1 MRLYFLTK
9 SIITTSLSLYL
20 AGVFSSY
27 NEVKKQ
33 LEKYWFT
40 YLKENSKRLSKQAI
54 SGASPPSVFVGQY
67 GYPKVNIGPMVP
79 DIHGN
84 TSILDSPERWLGKTL
99 QEILNFRLSLVRGSN
114 SIKIDDLD
122 NRFILSLHELI
133 MSSKPA
139 ESELEFHSKP
149 LFYQSLISE
158 NNDLNTEF
166 TPFGPQ
172 GEIKSFKI
180 SSSTSTNK
188 KIDYLYS
195 DNQVKATDA
204 VIDLYKNGI
213 QVSQIN
219 KVLSLGMLGKKN
231 KRHLVPTRW
240 SISATDDI
248 ISSYLVKQIEFY
260 QSIDSFKV
268 IRYNHF
274 SNYYS
279 IVLVPGEVWSFEM
292 VEAWY
297 AKDNEKKFFLES
309 DYEDA
314 SGLDHYPRIA
324 GAYFAAKLGVLEYL
338 MAKRKK
344 CSVLVLR
351 EIRPE
356 YLVPL
361 GVWQI
366 REGIRDALRSTK
378 DSSSFSDFKTALL
391 YASNG
396 MRVPLLN
403 WLSKSEIYKNYG
415 KKTLISDFF

>member
-1 MRLYFLTK
+1 M
-9 SIITTSLSLYL
+9 SS
-20 AGVFSSY
+20 SSY

-33 LEKYWFT
+33 LEKYWLT
-40 YLKENSKRLSKQAI
+40 YLKDNSKRFSKSTI
-54 SGASPPSVFVGQY
+54 SGASPPSVFVGHY
-67 GYPKVNIGPMVP
+67 GYPKVSIGPMVP

-114 SIKIDDLD
+114 SIKIHDLD

-139 ESELEFHSKP
+139 ESELNFYNKP
-149 LFYQSLISE
+149 LFYQSLISK

-166 TPFGPQ
+166 IPFGSQ
-172 GEIKSFKI
+172 AEIKSFKI
-180 SSSTSTNK
+180 SSSISTNK
-188 KIDYLYS
+188 KIEYLYLDS
-195 DNQVKATDA
+195 HIKANDA
-204 VIDLYKNGI
+204 IIELYKNGI
-213 QVSQIN
+213 EVSQIN
-219 KVLSLGMLGKKN
+219 KVLSLGMLGQKN

-248 ISSYLVKQIEFY
+248 LSSNLVRQIELY

-268 IRYNHF
+268 IKYNHF

-279 IVLVPGEVWSFEM
+279 IIFIPSEVWNFEM
-292 VEAWY
+292 IEAWY
-297 AKDNEKKFFLES
+297 DKNNNEKKFYLES
-309 DYEDA
+309 DCETA
-314 SGLDHYPRIA
+314 TFGLDHYPRIA
-324 GAYFAAKLGVLEYL
+324 GAYFAAKLAVLEYL
-338 MAKRKK
+338 TSKKRK
-344 CSVLVLR
+344 CSILILR

-356 YLVPL
+356 YIIPL

-366 REGIRDALRSTK
+366 REGIRAALRSNK
-378 DSSSFSDFKTALL
+378 DSSSNSNSFSDFKMALL

-403 WLSKSEIYKNYG
+403 WLSHSEIYKNYG

>member
-1 MRLYFLTK
+1 M
-9 SIITTSLSLYL
+9 SS
-20 AGVFSSY
+20 FSGSY

-33 LEKYWFT
+33 LEKYWIT
-40 YLKENSKRLSKQAI
+40 YLKDNSKRFSKSTI
-54 SGASPPSVFVGQY
+54 SGASPPSVFVGHY
-67 GYPKVNIGPMVP
+67 GYPKVSIGPMVP

-114 SIKIDDLD
+114 SIKIYDLD

-139 ESELEFHSKP
+139 ESELNFYNKP
-149 LFYQSLISE
+149 LFYQSLISK

-172 GEIKSFKI
+172 AEIKSFKI
-180 SSSTSTNK
+180 SSSISTNK
-188 KIDYLYS
+188 KIEYLYS
-195 DNQVKATDA
+195 DSHIKANDA
-204 VIDLYKNGI
+204 IIELYKNGI
-213 QVSQIN
+213 EVSQIN
-219 KVLSLGMLGKKN
+219 KVLSLGMLGQKN

-248 ISSYLVKQIEFY
+248 LSSNLVRQIELY

-268 IRYNHF
+268 IKYNHF

-279 IVLVPGEVWSFEM
+279 IIFIPSEVWNFEM
-292 VEAWY
+292 IEAWY
-297 AKDNEKKFFLES
+297 DKNNETKFFLES
-309 DYEDA
+309 DFETA
-314 SGLDHYPRIA
+314 TFGLDHYPRIA
-324 GAYFAAKLGVLEYL
+324 GAYFAAKLAVLEYL
-338 MAKRKK
+338 TSKKRK
-344 CSVLVLR
+344 CSVLILR
-351 EIRPE
+351 EIRPD
-356 YLVPL
+356 YIIPL

-366 REGIRDALRSTK
+366 REGIRAALRSNK
-378 DSSSFSDFKTALL
+378 DSSSNSNSFSDFKTALL

-403 WLSKSEIYKNYG
+403 WLSHSEIYKNYG

>member
-1 MRLYFLTK
+1 V
-9 SIITTSLSLYL
+9 SS
-20 AGVFSSY
+20 FSGSY

-33 LEKYWFT
+33 LEKYWIT
-40 YLKENSKRLSKQAI
+40 YLKDNSKRFSKSTI

-67 GYPKVNIGPMVP
+67 GYPKVSIGPMVP

-114 SIKIDDLD
+114 SIKIYDLD

-139 ESELEFHSKP
+139 ESELNFYNKP
-149 LFYQSLISE
+149 LFYQSLISK

-172 GEIKSFKI
+172 AEIKSFKI
-180 SSSTSTNK
+180 SSSISTNK
-188 KIDYLYS
+188 KIEYLYS
-195 DNQVKATDA
+195 DSHIKANDA
-204 VIDLYKNGI
+204 IIELYKNGI
-213 QVSQIN
+213 EVSQIN
-219 KVLSLGMLGKKN
+219 KVLSLGMLGQKN

-248 ISSYLVKQIEFY
+248 LSSNLVRQIELY

-268 IRYNHF
+268 IKYNHF

-279 IVLVPGEVWSFEM
+279 IILIPSEVWNFEM
-292 VEAWY
+292 IEAWY
-297 AKDNEKKFFLES
+297 DKNNETKFFLES
-309 DYEDA
+309 DCETA
-314 SGLDHYPRIA
+314 TFGLDHYPRIA
-324 GAYFAAKLGVLEYL
+324 GAYFAAKLAVLEYL
-338 MAKRKK
+338 TYKKRK
-344 CSVLVLR
+344 CSVLILR
-351 EIRPE
+351 EIRPD
-356 YLVPL
+356 YIIPL

-366 REGIRDALRSTK
+366 REGIRAALRSNK
-378 DSSSFSDFKTALL
+378 DSSSNSNSFSDFKTALL

-396 MRVPLLN
+396 MRVPLFN
-403 WLSKSEIYKNYG
+403 WLNHSEIYKNYG
-415 KKTLISDFF
+415 RKTLISDFFK

>member
-1 MRLYFLTK
+1 VSSSST
-9 SIITTSLSLYL
+9 
-20 AGVFSSY
+20 SY

-33 LEKYWFT
+33 LEKYWLT
-40 YLKENSKRLSKQAI
+40 YLNENSKRFSRSTI

-67 GYPKVNIGPMVP
+67 GYPKVSIGPMIPP

-84 TSILDSPERWLGKTL
+84 SSSILDSPERWVGKTL
-99 QEILNFRLSLVRGSN
+99 HEILDYRLSLVRGLN
-114 SIKIDDLD
+114 SIKIDDLE
-122 NRFILSLHELI
+122 NRFILSLQELT

-139 ESELEFHSKP
+139 ESEVDFHKIPIFHQTLLSN
-149 LFYQSLISE
+149 Q
-158 NNDLNTEF
+158 NNDLNQEF

-172 GEIKSFKI
+172 AEIKSFKL

-188 KIDYLYS
+188 KIDYMYS
-195 DNQVKATDA
+195 DNTIKATDA
-204 VIDLYKNGI
+204 VIELYNSGI
-213 QVSQIN
+213 EISQIN
-219 KVLSLGMLGKKN
+219 KVLSLGMLGRKN

-248 ISSYLVKQIEFY
+248 ISSYLVKRVELY
-260 QSIDSFKV
+260 QSIDKFEV
-268 IRYNHF
+268 IKYNHF

-279 IVLVPGEVWSFEM
+279 IIFIPSDVWSFEM

-297 AKDNEKKFFLES
+297 DQNNVNKFYLES
-309 DYEDA
+309 DYENA
-314 SGLDHYPRIA
+314 TGLDHYPRIA
-324 GAYFAAKLGVLEYL
+324 GAYFAAKLGILEYL
-338 MAKRKK
+338 TSNKKRK

-366 REGIRDALRSTK
+366 REGIRDALRSKEVAQSPPTMT
-378 DSSSFSDFKTALL
+378 FLDFRKALL
-391 YASNG
+391 YASKG
-396 MRVPLLN
+396 MTVPILN
-403 WLSKSEIYKNYG
+403 WLKHSIIYKNYG

>member
-1 MRLYFLTK
+1 M
-9 SIITTSLSLYL
+9 SS
-20 AGVFSSY
+20 FSGSY

-33 LEKYWFT
+33 LEKYWIT
-40 YLKENSKRLSKQAI
+40 YLKDNSKRFSKSTI
-54 SGASPPSVFVGQY
+54 SGASPPSIFVGHY
-67 GYPKVNIGPMVP
+67 GYPKVSIGPMVP

-114 SIKIDDLD
+114 SIKIYDLD

-139 ESELEFHSKP
+139 ESELNFYNKP
-149 LFYQSLISE
+149 LFYQSLISK

-172 GEIKSFKI
+172 AEIKSFKI
-180 SSSTSTNK
+180 SSSISTNK
-188 KIDYLYS
+188 KIEYLYS
-195 DNQVKATDA
+195 DSHIKAKDA
-204 VIDLYKNGI
+204 IIELYKNGI
-213 QVSQIN
+213 EVSQIN
-219 KVLSLGMLGKKN
+219 KVLSLGMLGQKN

-248 ISSYLVKQIEFY
+248 LSSNLVRQIELY

-268 IRYNHF
+268 IKYNHF

-279 IVLVPGEVWSFEM
+279 IILIPSEVWNFEM
-292 VEAWY
+292 IEAWY
-297 AKDNEKKFFLES
+297 DKNNETKFFLES
-309 DYEDA
+309 DFETA
-314 SGLDHYPRIA
+314 TFGLDHYPRIA
-324 GAYFAAKLGVLEYL
+324 GAYFAAKLAVLEYL
-338 MAKRKK
+338 TSKKRK
-344 CSVLVLR
+344 CSVLILR
-351 EIRPE
+351 EIRPD
-356 YLVPL
+356 YIIPL

-366 REGIRDALRSTK
+366 REGIRAALRSNK
-378 DSSSFSDFKTALL
+378 DSSSNSNSFSDFKTALL

-403 WLSKSEIYKNYG
+403 WLSHSEIYKNYG

>member
-1 MRLYFLTK
+1 
-9 SIITTSLSLYL
+9 
-20 AGVFSSY
+20 
-27 NEVKKQ
+27 
-33 LEKYWFT
+33 
-40 YLKENSKRLSKQAI
+40 
-54 SGASPPSVFVGQY
+54 
-67 GYPKVNIGPMVP
+67 
-79 DIHGN
+79 
-84 TSILDSPERWLGKTL
+84 
-99 QEILNFRLSLVRGSN
+99 
-114 SIKIDDLD
+114 
-122 NRFILSLHELI
+122 
-133 MSSKPA
+133 
-139 ESELEFHSKP
+139 
-149 LFYQSLISE
+149 
-158 NNDLNTEF
+158 
-166 TPFGPQ
+166 
-172 GEIKSFKI
+172 
-180 SSSTSTNK
+180 
-188 KIDYLYS
+188 
-195 DNQVKATDA
+195 
-204 VIDLYKNGI
+204 
-213 QVSQIN
+213 
-219 KVLSLGMLGKKN
+219 
-231 KRHLVPTRW
+231 
-240 SISATDDI
+240 
-248 ISSYLVKQIEFY
+248 
-260 QSIDSFKV
+260 
-268 IRYNHF
+268 
-274 SNYYS
+274 
-279 IVLVPGEVWSFEM
+279 M

-415 KKTLISDFF
+415 KKTFISDFF

>member
-1 MRLYFLTK
+1 V
-9 SIITTSLSLYL
+9 SS
-20 AGVFSSY
+20 FSGSY

-33 LEKYWFT
+33 LEKYWIT
-40 YLKENSKRLSKQAI
+40 YLKDNSKRFFKSTI
-54 SGASPPSVFVGQY
+54 SGASPPSVFVGHY
-67 GYPKVNIGPMVP
+67 GYPKVSIGPMVP

-114 SIKIDDLD
+114 SIKIYDLD

-139 ESELEFHSKP
+139 ESELNFYNKP
-149 LFYQSLISE
+149 LFYQSLISK

-172 GEIKSFKI
+172 AEIKSFKI
-180 SSSTSTNK
+180 SSSISTNK
-188 KIDYLYS
+188 KIEYLYS
-195 DNQVKATDA
+195 DSHIKANDA
-204 VIDLYKNGI
+204 IIELYKNGI
-213 QVSQIN
+213 EVSQIN
-219 KVLSLGMLGKKN
+219 KVLSLGMLGQKN

-248 ISSYLVKQIEFY
+248 LSSNLVRQIELY

-268 IRYNHF
+268 IKYNHF

-279 IVLVPGEVWSFEM
+279 IILIPSEVWNFEM
-292 VEAWY
+292 IEAWY
-297 AKDNEKKFFLES
+297 DKNNETKFFLES
-309 DYEDA
+309 DCETA
-314 SGLDHYPRIA
+314 TFGLDHYPRIA
-324 GAYFAAKLGVLEYL
+324 GAYFAAKLAVLEYL
-338 MAKRKK
+338 TYKKRK
-344 CSVLVLR
+344 CSVLILR
-351 EIRPE
+351 EIRPD
-356 YLVPL
+356 YIIPL

-366 REGIRDALRSTK
+366 REGIRAALRSNK
-378 DSSSFSDFKTALL
+378 DSSSNSNSFSDFKTALL

-403 WLSKSEIYKNYG
+403 WLSHSEIYKNYG

>member
-1 MRLYFLTK
+1 MSSSST
-9 SIITTSLSLYL
+9 
-20 AGVFSSY
+20 SY

-33 LEKYWFT
+33 LEKYWLT
-40 YLKENSKRLSKQAI
+40 YLKENSKRFASSTI

-67 GYPKVNIGPMVP
+67 GYPKVSIGPMIPP

-84 TSILDSPERWLGKTL
+84 SSSILDSPERWVGKTL
-99 QEILNFRLSLVRGSN
+99 HEILNYRLSLVRGLN
-114 SIKIDDLD
+114 SIKIDDLE
-122 NRFILSLHELI
+122 NRFILSLQELT

-139 ESELEFHSKP
+139 ESEVDFHKIP
-149 LFYQSLISE
+149 RFHQSSLLSNQ
-158 NNDLNTEF
+158 NNDLNQEF

-172 GEIKSFKI
+172 AELKSFKL

-188 KIDYLYS
+188 KIDYMYS
-195 DNQVKATDA
+195 DNTIKATDA
-204 VIDLYKNGI
+204 VIDLYNGGI
-213 QVSQIN
+213 EISQIN
-219 KVLSLGMLGKKN
+219 KVLSLGMLGRKN

-248 ISSYLVKQIEFY
+248 ISSYLVKRIELY
-260 QSIDSFKV
+260 QSIDKFEV
-268 IRYNHF
+268 IKYNHF

-279 IVLVPGEVWSFEM
+279 IIFIPSEVWSFEM

-297 AKDNEKKFFLES
+297 DQDNVNKFYLES
-309 DYEDA
+309 DYEEA
-314 SGLDHYPRIA
+314 TGLDHYPRIA
-324 GAYFAAKLGVLEYL
+324 GAYFAAKLGILEYL
-338 MAKRKK
+338 TSNKKRK

-366 REGIRDALRSTK
+366 REGIRDALRSKHVAHTTI
-378 DSSSFSDFKTALL
+378 STFSDFRKALL
-391 YASNG
+391 YACKG
-396 MRVPLLN
+396 MTVPLFD
-403 WLSKSEIYKNYG
+403 WLKYSIIYENYG

>member
-1 MRLYFLTK
+1 V
-9 SIITTSLSLYL
+9 S
-20 AGVFSSY
+20 SSY
-27 NEVKKQ
+27 SEVKKQ
-33 LEKYWFT
+33 LEKYWLT
-40 YLKENSKRLSKQAI
+40 YLKENSKRLSEPSI

-67 GYPKVNIGPMVP
+67 GYPKVSIGPMVP
-79 DIHGN
+79 HIHGN
-84 TSILDSPERWLGKTL
+84 TSILDSPERWVGKTL

-139 ESELEFHSKP
+139 ESELLFHNKP

-158 NNDLNTEF
+158 NNNLNTEF

-188 KIDYLYS
+188 KIEYLYS
-195 DNQVKATDA
+195 DKQIKATDA
-204 VIDLYKNGI
+204 IIELYKNSI
-213 QVSQIN
+213 EVSQIN

-248 ISSYLVKQIEFY
+248 ISSYLVKQIELY
-260 QSIDSFKV
+260 PSVDSFNV
-268 IRYNHF
+268 IQYNHF

-279 IVLVPGEVWSFEM
+279 IIFIPSEVWSFEM

-297 AKDNEKKFFLES
+297 DKDNEKKFFLES
-309 DYEDA
+309 DCEVAY

-324 GAYFAAKLGVLEYL
+324 GAYFAAKLAVLEYL
-338 MAKRKK
+338 IAKKRK
-344 CSVLVLR
+344 CSVLILR

-366 REGIRDALRSTK
+366 REGIREALRSLK
-378 DSSSFSDFKTALL
+378 GSNNNSFPDFKTALL
-391 YASNG
+391 YASNE
-396 MRVPLLN
+396 MKVPLLR
-403 WLSKSEIYKNYG
+403 WLNRSQIYKNYG

>member
-1 MRLYFLTK
+1 V
-9 SIITTSLSLYL
+9 SSSSSSS
-20 AGVFSSY
+20 SSY
-27 NEVKKQ
+27 DEVKKQ

-40 YLKENSKRLSKQAI
+40 YLKENSRRFSKPAI

-99 QEILNFRLSLVRGSN
+99 HEILDFRLSLVRGSN

-139 ESELEFHSKP
+139 ESELEFHNKP

-166 TPFGPQ
+166 TPFGPK

-195 DNQVKATDA
+195 DNQIKATDA

-213 QVSQIN
+213 EVSQIN

-260 QSIDSFKV
+260 QSIDTFKV
-268 IRYNHF
+268 IKYNHF

-279 IVLVPGEVWSFEM
+279 IVLIPSEVWSFEM

-309 DYEDA
+309 DYENA

-338 MAKRKK
+338 TAKRKK
-344 CSVLVLR
+344 CSVLILR

-366 REGIRDALRSTK
+366 REGIRDALRAKK
-378 DSSSFSDFKTALL
+378 DSNSFSDFKTALL

-396 MRVPLLN
+396 MRVSLLN
-403 WLSKSEIYKNYG
+403 WLSHSEIYKNYG

>member
-1 MRLYFLTK
+1 V
-9 SIITTSLSLYL
+9 SS
-20 AGVFSSY
+20 FSGSY

-33 LEKYWFT
+33 LEKYWIT
-40 YLKENSKRLSKQAI
+40 YLKDNSKRFFKSTI
-54 SGASPPSVFVGQY
+54 SGASPPSVFVGHY
-67 GYPKVNIGPMVP
+67 GYPKVSIGPMVP

-114 SIKIDDLD
+114 SIKIHDLD

-139 ESELEFHSKP
+139 ESELNFYNKP
-149 LFYQSLISE
+149 LFYQSLISK

-172 GEIKSFKI
+172 AEIKSFKI
-180 SSSTSTNK
+180 SSSISTNK
-188 KIDYLYS
+188 KIEYLYS
-195 DNQVKATDA
+195 DSHIKANDA
-204 VIDLYKNGI
+204 IIELYKNGI
-213 QVSQIN
+213 EVSQIN
-219 KVLSLGMLGKKN
+219 KVLSLGMLGQKN

-248 ISSYLVKQIEFY
+248 LSSNLVRQIELY

-268 IRYNHF
+268 IKYNHF

-279 IVLVPGEVWSFEM
+279 IIFIPSEVWNFEM
-292 VEAWY
+292 IEAWY
-297 AKDNEKKFFLES
+297 DKNNETKFFLES
-309 DYEDA
+309 DCETA
-314 SGLDHYPRIA
+314 TFGLDHYPRIA
-324 GAYFAAKLGVLEYL
+324 GAYFAAKLAVLEYL
-338 MAKRKK
+338 TSKKRK
-344 CSVLVLR
+344 CSVLILR
-351 EIRPE
+351 EIRPD
-356 YLVPL
+356 YIIPL

-366 REGIRDALRSTK
+366 REGIRAALRSNK
-378 DSSSFSDFKTALL
+378 DSSSNSNSFSDFKTALL

-403 WLSKSEIYKNYG
+403 WLSHSEIYKNYG

>member
-1 MRLYFLTK
+1 V
-9 SIITTSLSLYL
+9 SSSS
-20 AGVFSSY
+20 SSY

-33 LEKYWFT
+33 LEKYWLT
-40 YLKENSKRLSKQAI
+40 YLKENSKRLSKSSI

-67 GYPKVNIGPMVP
+67 GYPKVSIGPMVP

-84 TSILDSPERWLGKTL
+84 TSILDSPERWVGKTL

-133 MSSKPA
+133 MSSKSA
-139 ESELEFHSKP
+139 ESELLFHNKP

-188 KIDYLYS
+188 KIEYLYS
-195 DNQVKATDA
+195 DNQIKATDA
-204 VIDLYKNGI
+204 IINLYKKGI
-213 QVSQIN
+213 EVSQIN

-248 ISSYLVKQIEFY
+248 LSSYLVKQIKLY
-260 QSIDSFKV
+260 PSIDSFKV
-268 IRYNHF
+268 IKYNHF
-274 SNYYS
+274 SNCYS
-279 IVLVPGEVWSFEM
+279 IVLIPSEVWTFEM

-297 AKDNEKKFFLES
+297 TKDNEKKFFLES
-309 DYEDA
+309 DCENAY

-324 GAYFAAKLGVLEYL
+324 GAYFAAKLAILEYL
-338 MAKRKK
+338 TAKRRK
-344 CSVLVLR
+344 CSVLILR

-366 REGIRDALRSTK
+366 REGIRDALRSK
-378 DSSSFSDFKTALL
+378 KSNSFSDFKTALM

-403 WLSKSEIYKNYG
+403 WLSQSKIYKNYG

>member
-1 MRLYFLTK
+1 VSSF
-9 SIITTSLSLYL
+9 S
-20 AGVFSSY
+20 SSY

-33 LEKYWFT
+33 LEKYWLT
-40 YLKENSKRLSKQAI
+40 YLKENSRRFSKSSI

-67 GYPKVNIGPMVP
+67 GYPKVSIGPMIP

-99 QEILNFRLSLVRGSN
+99 EQILNFRLSLLRGIN
-114 SIKIDDLD
+114 SMKVNDLD
-122 NRFILSLHELI
+122 NKFILSLQELQ
-133 MSSKPA
+133 MSTKST
-139 ESELEFHSKP
+139 ESEMSFHKKP
-149 LFYQSLISE
+149 TFHHQNSYLSNSS
-158 NNDLNTEF
+158 DLNIEI

-172 GEIKSFKI
+172 GEIKSFKLT
-180 SSSTSTNK
+180 SSTSTNK

-195 DNQVKATDA
+195 DNQVKSTDA

-213 QVSQIN
+213 EVSQIN

-268 IRYNHF
+268 IKYNHF

-279 IVLVPGEVWSFEM
+279 IVLIPSEVWSFEM

-309 DYEDA
+309 DYESA

-338 MAKRKK
+338 TAKRKK
-344 CSVLVLR
+344 CSVLILR

-378 DSSSFSDFKTALL
+378 GSSFSDFKTALL

-403 WLSKSEIYKNYG
+403 WLSHSEIYKNYG

>member
-1 MRLYFLTK
+1 
-9 SIITTSLSLYL
+9 
-20 AGVFSSY
+20 VSSY
-27 NEVKKQ
+27 LEIKKQ
-33 LEKYWFT
+33 LEKYWFS
-40 YLKENSKRLSKQAI
+40 YLDENSKRFASSTI

-67 GYPKVNIGPMVP
+67 GYPKVSIGPMVP
-79 DIHGN
+79 PNIHGN
-84 TSILDSPERWLGKTL
+84 TSSILDSPERWVGKTL
-99 QEILNFRLSLVRGSN
+99 HEILNYRLSLVRGLN
-114 SIKIDDLD
+114 SIKINDLD
-122 NRFILSLHELI
+122 NKFILSLQELI

-139 ESELEFHSKP
+139 ESEVNFHNIP
-149 LFYQSLISE
+149 TFPQSSLLSNQ
-158 NNDLNTEF
+158 NNDLNQEF

-172 GEIKSFKI
+172 AEIKSFKL

-188 KIDYLYS
+188 KIDNMYS
-195 DNQVKATDA
+195 DTTIKATDA
-204 VIDLYKNGI
+204 VIDLYNNDI
-213 QVSQIN
+213 EISQIN
-219 KVLSLGMLGKKN
+219 KVLSLGMLGRKS

-248 ISSYLVKQIEFY
+248 ISSYLVKKIELF
-260 QSIDSFKV
+260 QSIDKFEV
-268 IRYNHF
+268 IKYNHF

-279 IVLVPGEVWSFEM
+279 IIFIPSDVWSFEM

-297 AKDNEKKFFLES
+297 DQNNVNKFFLES

-314 SGLDHYPRIA
+314 TGLDHYPRIA

-338 MAKRKK
+338 TSSKKRK

-366 REGIRDALRSTK
+366 REGIRDALRSKQVAHTTTTTT
-378 DSSSFSDFKTALL
+378 FSDFRKALL
-391 YASNG
+391 YASKG
-396 MRVPLLN
+396 MTVPILN
-403 WLSKSEIYKNYG
+403 WLKHSVIYKNYG

>member
-1 MRLYFLTK
+1 M
-9 SIITTSLSLYL
+9 SS
-20 AGVFSSY
+20 FSGSY
-27 NEVKKQ
+27 KEVKKQ
-33 LEKYWFT
+33 LEKYWIT
-40 YLKENSKRLSKQAI
+40 YLKDNSKRFSKSTI
-54 SGASPPSVFVGQY
+54 SGASPPSVFVGHY
-67 GYPKVNIGPMVP
+67 GYPKVSIGPMVP

-114 SIKIDDLD
+114 SIKIHDLD

-139 ESELEFHSKP
+139 ESELNFYNKP
-149 LFYQSLISE
+149 LFYQSLISK

-172 GEIKSFKI
+172 AEIKSFKI
-180 SSSTSTNK
+180 SSSISTNK
-188 KIDYLYS
+188 KIEYLYS
-195 DNQVKATDA
+195 DSHIKANDA
-204 VIDLYKNGI
+204 IIELYKNGI
-213 QVSQIN
+213 EVSQIN
-219 KVLSLGMLGKKN
+219 KVLSLGMLGQKN

-248 ISSYLVKQIEFY
+248 LSSNLVRQIELY

-268 IRYNHF
+268 IKYNHF

-279 IVLVPGEVWSFEM
+279 IIFIPSEVWNFEM
-292 VEAWY
+292 IEAWY
-297 AKDNEKKFFLES
+297 DKNNETKFFLES
-309 DYEDA
+309 DCETA
-314 SGLDHYPRIA
+314 TFGLDHYPRIA
-324 GAYFAAKLGVLEYL
+324 GAYFAAKLAVLEYL
-338 MAKRKK
+338 TSKKRK
-344 CSVLVLR
+344 CSVLILR
-351 EIRPE
+351 EIRPD
-356 YLVPL
+356 YVIPL

-366 REGIRDALRSTK
+366 REGIRAALRSNK
-378 DSSSFSDFKTALL
+378 DSSSNSNSFSDFKTALL

-403 WLSKSEIYKNYG
+403 WLSHSEIYKNYG

>member
-1 MRLYFLTK
+1 M
-9 SIITTSLSLYL
+9 SS
-20 AGVFSSY
+20 FSGSY

-33 LEKYWFT
+33 LEKYWIT
-40 YLKENSKRLSKQAI
+40 YLKDNSKRFSKSTI
-54 SGASPPSVFVGQY
+54 SGASPPSVFVGHY
-67 GYPKVNIGPMVP
+67 GYPKVSIGPMVP

-114 SIKIDDLD
+114 SIKIYDLD

-139 ESELEFHSKP
+139 ESELNFYNKP
-149 LFYQSLISE
+149 LFYQSLISK

-172 GEIKSFKI
+172 AEIKSFKI
-180 SSSTSTNK
+180 SSSISTNK
-188 KIDYLYS
+188 KIEYLYS
-195 DNQVKATDA
+195 DSHIKANDA
-204 VIDLYKNGI
+204 IIELYKNGI
-213 QVSQIN
+213 EVSQIN
-219 KVLSLGMLGKKN
+219 KVLSLGMLGQKN

-248 ISSYLVKQIEFY
+248 LSSNLVRQIELY

-268 IRYNHF
+268 IKYNHF

-279 IVLVPGEVWSFEM
+279 IILIPSEVWNFEM
-292 VEAWY
+292 IEAWY
-297 AKDNEKKFFLES
+297 DKNNEPKFFLES
-309 DYEDA
+309 DCETA
-314 SGLDHYPRIA
+314 TFGLDHYPRIA
-324 GAYFAAKLGVLEYL
+324 GAYFAAKLAVLEYL
-338 MAKRKK
+338 TSKKRK
-344 CSVLVLR
+344 CSVLILR
-351 EIRPE
+351 EIRPD
-356 YLVPL
+356 YIIPL

-366 REGIRDALRSTK
+366 REGIRAALRSNK
-378 DSSSFSDFKTALL
+378 DSSSNSNSFSDFKTALL

-403 WLSKSEIYKNYG
+403 WLSHSEIYKNYG

>member
-1 MRLYFLTK
+1 VSSSST
-9 SIITTSLSLYL
+9 
-20 AGVFSSY
+20 SY

-33 LEKYWFT
+33 LEKYWLT
-40 YLKENSKRLSKQAI
+40 YLNENSKRFSRSTI

-67 GYPKVNIGPMVP
+67 GYPKVSIGPMIPP

-84 TSILDSPERWLGKTL
+84 SSSILDSPERWVGKTL
-99 QEILNFRLSLVRGSN
+99 HEILDYRLSLVRGLN
-114 SIKIDDLD
+114 SIKIDDLE
-122 NRFILSLHELI
+122 NRFILSLQELT

-139 ESELEFHSKP
+139 ESEVDFHKIPIFHQTLLSN
-149 LFYQSLISE
+149 Q
-158 NNDLNTEF
+158 NNDLNQEF

-172 GEIKSFKI
+172 AEIKSFKL

-188 KIDYLYS
+188 KIDYMYS
-195 DNQVKATDA
+195 DNTIKATDA
-204 VIDLYKNGI
+204 VIELYNSGI
-213 QVSQIN
+213 EISQIN
-219 KVLSLGMLGKKN
+219 KVLSLGMLGRKN

-248 ISSYLVKQIEFY
+248 ISSYLVKRVELY
-260 QSIDSFKV
+260 QSIDKFEV
-268 IRYNHF
+268 IKYNHF

-279 IVLVPGEVWSFEM
+279 IIFIPSDVWSFEM

-297 AKDNEKKFFLES
+297 DQNNVNKFYLES
-309 DYEDA
+309 DYENA
-314 SGLDHYPRIA
+314 TGLDHYPRIA
-324 GAYFAAKLGVLEYL
+324 GAYFAAKLGILEYL
-338 MAKRKK
+338 TSNKKRK

-366 REGIRDALRSTK
+366 REGIRDALRSKQVAQSPPTMT
-378 DSSSFSDFKTALL
+378 FLDFRKALL
-391 YASNG
+391 YASKG
-396 MRVPLLN
+396 MTVPILN
-403 WLSKSEIYKNYG
+403 WLKHSIIYKNYG